1 VGYWC
6 CGQTEPHREAAATH
20 FLGLAGYET
29 YCPRL
34 KLVRPRHG
42 RKVVSKVPLFP
53 SYLFIWITTG
63 WWSARWCPGIV
74 RLLANGD
81 TPMVV
86 PDNLINEIKS
96 RERGGLIELPRRDA
110 FQVGD
115 QVRILAGPFEGHL
128 GLYAGMRAHERVL
141 VLLALLGG
149 SNGWSCPRPTSRPCA
164 PEGMVRLDAALAV
177 DQRDAFLQE
186 VADALQGCAEIG
198 PGTVH
203 RAIAEAQRRHWDP
216 PDLSHH
222 SGKYR

>member
-1 VGYWC
+1 
-6 CGQTEPHREAAATH
+6 
-20 FLGLAGYET
+20 
-29 YCPRL
+29 
-34 KLVRPRHG
+34 
-42 RKVVSKVPLFP
+42 
-53 SYLFIWITTG
+53 
-63 WWSARWCPGIV
+63 
-74 RLLANGD
+74 
-81 TPMVV
+81 MV
-86 PDNLINEIKS
+86 
-96 RERGGLIELPRRDA
+96 ELPRREGFKA
-110 FQVGD
+110 GE

-203 RAIAEAQRRHWDP
+203 RAIAEAQRRHWGP

>member
-1 VGYWC
+1 M
-6 CGQTEPHREAAATH
+6 
-20 FLGLAGYET
+20 L
-29 YCPRL
+29 
-34 KLVRPRHG
+34 
-42 RKVVSKVPLFP
+42 VVS
-53 SYLFIWITTG
+53 G
-63 WWSARWCPGIV
+63 WWDARWAPGVIRIV
-74 RLLANGD
+74 LDGARPAR
-81 TPMVV
+81 V
-86 PDNLINEIKS
+86 PDAIVDEIKS
-96 RERGGLIELPRRDA
+96 CERGGLVELPRREGFKA
-110 FQVGD
+110 GE

-203 RAIAEAQRRHWDP
+203 RAIAAGAAPALGPAGSQPSQWQVSLTAPWASVQPPAAVAAAARGAESYRRP
-216 PDLSHH
+216 
-222 SGKYR
+222 SGDGE